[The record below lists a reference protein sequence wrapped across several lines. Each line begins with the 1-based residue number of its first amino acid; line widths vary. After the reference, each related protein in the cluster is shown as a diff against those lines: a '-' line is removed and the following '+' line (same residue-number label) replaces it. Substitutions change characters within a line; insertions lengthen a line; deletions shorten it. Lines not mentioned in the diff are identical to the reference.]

1 MKPYNYQNYIS
12 CLVLV
17 LLSGHLRAC
26 QNWNFRT
33 ILRPRIQHR
42 YKTSPTRNLVDCSVL
57 YVLGGILKERL
68 YKKDNRALIII
79 SGMKV
84 FAHLNDYIL
93 LTNCK
98 LQNMAN
104 TWHTRGLDRLST
116 NKITQCCILF
126 FRQTWTQNHDF
137 LVWTTDLK
145 HRCKAR
151 SSDLPKKKT
160 FLLNFHHFTTSLQNH
175 I

>member
-1 MKPYNYQNYIS
+1 M
-12 CLVLV
+12 
-17 LLSGHLRAC
+17 LSSRAFVGTPTGVSKLEFSD
-26 QNWNFRT
+26 NFVSKNSAQ
-33 ILRPRIQHR
+33 IRIQNFTNSQFR
-42 YKTSPTRNLVDCSVL
+42 GVNLVDCSVL

-104 TWHTRGLDRLST
+104 T
-116 NKITQCCILF
+116 
-126 FRQTWTQNHDF
+126 
-137 LVWTTDLK
+137 
-145 HRCKAR
+145 
-151 SSDLPKKKT
+151 
-160 FLLNFHHFTTSLQNH
+160 
-175 I
+175 

>member
-1 MKPYNYQNYIS
+1 MQPNLIPKLSVRFFSPHKSSKTLQKPKYIKTRNVKPYNYQNYIS

-84 FAHLNDYIL
+84 SFKRLYLAD
-93 LTNCK
+93 K
-98 LQNMAN
+98 L
-104 TWHTRGLDRLST
+104 
-116 NKITQCCILF
+116 
-126 FRQTWTQNHDF
+126 
-137 LVWTTDLK
+137 
-145 HRCKAR
+145 
-151 SSDLPKKKT
+151 
-160 FLLNFHHFTTSLQNH
+160 
-175 I
+175 